1 MHDFFDGS
9 GIWQI
14 LEILSKEKK
23 LRHDI
28 SPKCVRIKSCSTK
41 LDIEEPGVSEVLN
54 VKCCII
60 LKESSILQKC
70 SICSIL
76 SDGEKKSKIVMG
88 VEDTS
93 HGSKTT
99 QNQRH
104 TVSTNPRLN

>member
-1 MHDFFDGS
+1 M
-9 GIWQI
+9 
-14 LEILSKEKK
+14 
-23 LRHDI
+23 RHDI
-28 SPKCVRIKSCSTK
+28 SPKCVRLKSCSTK

-54 VKCCII
+54 AKCCII

-76 SDGEKKSKIVMG
+76 SDGEKRSKVVMG
-88 VEDTS
+88 VENTFHWS
-93 HGSKTT
+93 ETT

>member
-9 GIWQI
+9 GIWRI
-14 LEILSKEKK
+14 LEILSKEKN

-28 SPKCVRIKSCSTK
+28 SPKCVRIKSCSTT

-76 SDGEKKSKIVMG
+76 SDGEKK
-88 VEDTS
+88 
-93 HGSKTT
+93 
-99 QNQRH
+99 
-104 TVSTNPRLN
+104 